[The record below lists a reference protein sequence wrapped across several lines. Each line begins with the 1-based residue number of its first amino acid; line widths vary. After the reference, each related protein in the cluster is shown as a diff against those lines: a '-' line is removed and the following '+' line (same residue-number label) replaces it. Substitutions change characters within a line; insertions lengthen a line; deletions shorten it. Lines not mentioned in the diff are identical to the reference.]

1 MTECSAQ
8 LPYVLV
14 LAGHDPSGGAGL
26 IADSEAIRAGGGWAL
41 TVPTALTVQNSCNVQ
56 AVIPQSGESM
66 LAMARSLCE
75 DFRPGAL
82 KIGLLA
88 SEAALTACVTLIEEL
103 QQRWPGLP
111 VVWDP
116 VLKAGGGLELS
127 TDSLIHQARESL
139 LPHVDVI
146 TPNRAELARLA
157 ACPTGAGDGQLAE
170 QLLAAGAG
178 AVLVTGTD
186 PVERDADPL
195 KRDAHSLAESLAES
209 SVIHRLYRRNQATL
223 ALDCPRLTGSFHG
236 SGCTLASHLAV
247 RLARG
252 MTLPTAWQAAQQATW
267 QSLVDGQQRG
277 RKGALPEAQ
286 FLPWR

>member
-26 IADSEAIRAGGGWAL
+26 VADSEAIRAGGGWAL

-66 LAMARSLCE
+66 LAMARTLCE

-88 SEAALTACVTLIEEL
+88 SEAALAATVVLIKEL
-103 QQRWPGLP
+103 RKRWPGLP

-116 VLKAGGGLELS
+116 VLKAGGGRELS
-127 TDSLIHQARESL
+127 TESL
-139 LPHVDVI
+139 LCEARERLLPQVDVL
-146 TPNRAELARLA
+146 TPNRAELSRLA
-157 ACPTGAGDGQLAE
+157 ACPPGECEDSLAE
-170 QLLAAGAG
+170 HLLATGTG

-186 PVERDADPL
+186 PLEREVASPPV
-195 KRDAHSLAESLAES
+195 S
-209 SVIHRLYRRNQATL
+209 SVIHRLYRRGHATL
-223 ALDCPRLTGSFHG
+223 SMDCPRLPGSFHG

-247 RLARG
+247 RLACG
-252 MTLPTAWQAAQQATW
+252 MPLPSAWQASQHATW

-277 RKGALPEAQ
+277 LKGALPEAQ
-286 FLPWR
+286 YLPWR

>member
-1 MTECSAQ
+1 MTECSVQ

-26 IADSEAIRAGGGWAL
+26 VADSEAIRAGGGWAL

-56 AVIPQSGESM
+56 SVIPQSGQSM
-66 LAMARSLCE
+66 LAMARTLCE

-127 TDSLIHQARESL
+127 TESLIHQARESL
-139 LPHVDVI
+139 LPHVDVL

-157 ACPTGAGDGQLAE
+157 ACPAGTGDGQLAE
-170 QLLAAGAG
+170 HLLAAGAG

-195 KRDAHSLAESLAES
+195 GNGADSLAEP
-209 SVIHRLYRRNQATL
+209 SVTHRLYRRDHATL

-252 MTLPTAWQAAQQATW
+252 MTLPSAWQAAQQATW

-286 FLPWR
+286 YLPWR